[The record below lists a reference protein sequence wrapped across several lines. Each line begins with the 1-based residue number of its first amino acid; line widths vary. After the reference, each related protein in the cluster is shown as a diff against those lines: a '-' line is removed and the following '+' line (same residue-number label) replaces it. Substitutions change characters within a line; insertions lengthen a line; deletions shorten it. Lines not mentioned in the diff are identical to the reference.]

1 MAAVTRILCC
11 ADLQLGA
18 GTGYLPK
25 PFGPGSRLHDHEQ
38 AWLDCCRLAIDH
50 ECAAVIVA
58 GDVFDDKHPGPT
70 RLLAFKRGLD
80 LLETHRIQ
88 TIAIVGN
95 HDVRAADEPTALEL
109 FQDVEHD
116 LVMVHR
122 EPGWDYVGG
131 GRTAYAV
138 LPWTT
143 MGGLAALRGGGDR
156 DLLHAEAGE
165 LLVQVAAGLREQ
177 VRQSGSEHAILV
189 AHWAVSGAAM
199 PTGIPT
205 DELREVVIPAHALA
219 EQGWDAVVLGHI
231 HRPQTL
237 LEETAALR
245 FYCGS
250 PLPCDFG
257 EAGYQHGCYLLELG
271 PLMNEL
277 TFLPIESRPF
287 VTLTTYG
294 LADGYDSVPEGAI
307 VRVVGHVTE
316 AENDTIDRPTIE
328 RALGTLGAA
337 AVRVEIDVERET
349 RARADHVTDELGP
362 AQALDAWIDAAHP
375 DADPIELRARHAR
388 YLTEVAR

>member
-1 MAAVTRILCC
+1 MTRILCT

-18 GTGYLPK
+18 GTGYLPR

-38 AWLDCCRLAIDH
+38 AWLDCCRLAIEH
-50 ECAAVIVA
+50 QCAAVIVA

-80 LLETHRIQ
+80 LLAAHRIQ

-109 FQDVEHD
+109 FQDAEHD

-122 EPGWDYVGG
+122 QPGWDYLAGG
-131 GRTAYAV
+131 QVAYAV

-165 LLVQVAAGLREQ
+165 LLVQVARGLREQ
-177 VRQSGSEHAILV
+177 IPANVTHRILIG
-189 AHWAVSGAAM
+189 HWAVSGAAM
-199 PTGIPT
+199 PTGLPT
-205 DELREVVIPAHALA
+205 DDLREVVIPLHALE
-219 EQGWDAVVLGHI
+219 EQGWDAIVLGHI
-231 HRPQTL
+231 HRPQALT
-237 LEETAALR
+237 EAAAGLR

-250 PLPCDFG
+250 PLPVTHG
-257 EAGYQHGCYLLELG
+257 EAGYQHGAYLLELG
-271 PLMNEL
+271 PLLNEL

-287 VTLTTYG
+287 VTLG
-294 LADGYDSVPEGAI
+294 VHEAADRYDSVPDGAI
-307 VRVVGHVTE
+307 VRVTGRLTE
-316 AENDTIDRPTIE
+316 AEHDTIDRATLE
-328 RALGTLGAA
+328 RTLVAQGIGS
-337 AVRVEIDVERET
+337 VRVEIDVERET

-362 AQALDAWIDAAHP
+362 AQALDAWIQAAQP
-375 DADPIELRARHAR
+375 DADPGELRARHAR
-388 YLTEVAR
+388 YLTEATA